1 MVQAQTLHSQV
12 AKDGSKRQVMVALA
26 GAPTATIGAKAE
38 RCQATEDLLDVQL
51 PICYKVVFIAKAPSA
66 MQLETGKQDLPDILV
81 EDQAAQSRNAV
92 VAPMNAET
100 VHVFAA
106 PIQDQ
111 LENFVEL
118 GDAGFAGDQETPPD
132 QWTRASEHDSQLI
145 KLGHGRRLP
154 KPAPNFPTTPPGIS
168 RSPAAAP

>member
-1 MVQAQTLHSQV
+1 
-12 AKDGSKRQVMVALA
+12 
-26 GAPTATIGAKAE
+26 
-38 RCQATEDLLDVQL
+38 
-51 PICYKVVFIAKAPSA
+51 
-66 MQLETGKQDLPDILV
+66 MQLETGERDLPGILV
-81 EDQAAQSRNAV
+81 EDQAAPLRNAV

-111 LENFVEL
+111 LENLMEL
-118 GDAGFAGDQETPPD
+118 GNAGFAGDQETPPD

-154 KPAPNFPTTPPGIS
+154 KPAPNFPTTPPE
-168 RSPAAAP
+168 SPALQLRFAWIT